1 MLLIIVIL
9 LTAYIVVPI
18 IDLTLNE
25 RIRVPVK
32 IAVYLIALAYVV
44 FVLVKGRAVV

>member
-9 LTAYIVVPI
+9 LTAYIVVPL

-25 RIRVPVK
+25 RVRVPVK
-32 IAVYLIALAYVV
+32 IVVYLLAFFYVLYILIV
-44 FVLVKGRAVV
+44 GRPLL

>member
-9 LTAYIVVPI
+9 LTAYIVVPL

-25 RIRVPVK
+25 RVRVPVK
-32 IAVYLIALAYVV
+32 VVVYAVTFCYVLYVLIV
-44 FVLVKGRAVV
+44 GRPLL